1 MIEIRYIGR
10 KAWAVDP
17 VAGSGV
23 VWDGHD
29 DVQPMT
35 ISQARKILK
44 HPDEWELANAEDAS
58 RLEVQTLHQTLD
70 EHGKTTEVDEQD
82 LAKPVDKMT
91 RSELKVH
98 AKLKYGRDIPA
109 TMSRAHMLDAI
120 EEFEKT
126 VNPIN
131 SMPSEAELA
140 QGPQAE
146 LEGGPQIAPAAQ
158 DPQ

>member
-10 KAWAVDP
+10 KEWAVDP

-23 VWDGHD
+23 VWDGNG

-35 ISQARKILK
+35 VSQARKILK
-44 HPDEWELANAEDAS
+44 HPDEWELANPDDAS
-58 RLEVQTLHQTLD
+58 RLEVLTLHQTVD
-70 EHGKTTEVDEQD
+70 ENGKPAEVDEQD

-91 RSELKVH
+91 RTELKVH

-109 TMSRAHMLDAI
+109 TMSRAHMLDQI

-131 SMPSEAELA
+131 SMPSEAELEQGPEA
-140 QGPQAE
+140 ELPQGPQA
-146 LEGGPQIAPAAQ
+146 APAQ